1 MNIDLN
7 KVQRFLDWLKT
18 QLYLDTLVVNASRR
32 VVKRGQVYRCNFGMG
47 IGSEMQKER
56 PAVIVQNSIGN
67 LKSGNTIVIPITH
80 DTSTLPCVAV
90 ITTQYE
96 ADGTTT
102 KLDGQANASN
112 IMCVS
117 KSRLGTYICDLP
129 ASDMKKVDEALAKTM
144 GLIGY
149 YADLNKKLSDKLT
162 YISKIK
168 AERNTAQDTLKEI
181 YSVFNKFKPEYLLNF
196 AWCTT
201 GDYLNSEL
209 NYKFLEAGINMLG
222 AFKQNGGR
230 RTVFAGTC
238 FEYKFKDTPLKENDE
253 LNPLTIYAKCK
264 VELFKQATEYCIQ
277 NGISFGW
284 GRIFYVYGENE
295 NEKD

>member
-56 PAVIVQNSIGN
+56 P
-67 LKSGNTIVIPITH
+67 
-80 DTSTLPCVAV
+80 
-90 ITTQYE
+90 E

-181 YSVFNKFKPEYLLNF
+181 YSVLGLEE
-196 AWCTT
+196 T
-201 GDYLNSEL
+201 GDTTELLDYLKNH
-209 NYKFLEAGINMLG
+209 IDT
-222 AFKQNGGR
+222 KQ
-230 RTVFAGTC
+230 
-238 FEYKFKDTPLKENDE
+238 
-253 LNPLTIYAKCK
+253 
-264 VELFKQATEYCIQ
+264 
-277 NGISFGW
+277 
-284 GRIFYVYGENE
+284 
-295 NEKD
+295 